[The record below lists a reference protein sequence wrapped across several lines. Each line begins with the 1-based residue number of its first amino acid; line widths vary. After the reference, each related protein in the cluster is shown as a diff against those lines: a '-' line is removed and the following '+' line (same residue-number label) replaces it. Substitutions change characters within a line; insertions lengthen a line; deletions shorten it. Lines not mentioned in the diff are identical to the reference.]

1 MIISAMNENLAEFI
15 KILSD
20 PSRLDILDSLNKGA
34 ELSASEIESVTG
46 KSQSSTSQQLK
57 NLVNARVLNV
67 RRESRNK
74 YYKIRDPQIFKIL
87 TEITIFLSN
96 INQDRIE
103 ELSDA
108 DISGTLY

>member
-1 MIISAMNENLAEFI
+1 MNENLAEFI

-20 PSRLDILDSLNKGA
+20 PSRLDILDSLKEGA
-34 ELSASEIESVTG
+34 ERSASEIESTTG

>member
-1 MIISAMNENLAEFI
+1 MIISALNENLAEFI

-20 PSRLDILDSLNKGA
+20 TSRLDILDALKEGA
-34 ELSASEIESVTG
+34 EMSASEIEDSTG

-74 YYKIRDPQIFKIL
+74 YYKIRDAQIFRIL

-96 INQDRIE
+96 ISQDRIE

-108 DISGTLY
+108 DISDTLY

>member
-1 MIISAMNENLAEFI
+1 MLNENLSEFI

-20 PSRLDILDSLNKGA
+20 PSRLDILDALKEGS
-34 ELSASEIESVTG
+34 EMSASEIENAIG

-57 NLVNARVLNV
+57 NLVNANVLNV

-74 YYKIRDPQIFKIL
+74 YFKIRDPQIFNIL
-87 TEITIFLSN
+87 IEITIYLSN
-96 INQDRIE
+96 INQDKIE

-108 DISGTLY
+108 DITDTLY

>member
-1 MIISAMNENLAEFI
+1 MLNENLAEFI

-20 PSRLDILDSLNKGA
+20 PSRLDVLDTLKEGA
-34 ELSASEIESVTG
+34 EMSASEIESAIS